1 MKDKNVL
8 IMGALDGSVAGQ
20 SPRQLGS
27 PRIHVGSRGP
37 PRACGCQPGASLI
50 AARSCPGIVL
60 NIARAGLNLRLGFCR
75 LRDRFSIAGAY
86 RPRVHTGLRVHSAL
100 RVRTARCCGSRLA
113 SKPAAGGQTGSS
125 IGCWALRAASV
136 LFAGPRDVVDERH
149 TGPIGDLRVELRD
162 ELGPLGGAS
171 RQLSCRNLLDRYS
184 WGLHVTTHSIG

>member
-60 NIARAGLNLRLGFCR
+60 NIARAGLNLRLGFCSCGTDF
-75 LRDRFSIAGAY
+75 LL
-86 RPRVHTGLRVHSAL
+86 RVHTGRECIPGCECTACFECAPRVVA
-100 RVRTARCCGSRLA
+100 ARGS
-113 SKPAAGGQTGSS
+113 P
-125 IGCWALRAASV
+125 V
-136 LFAGPRDVVDERH
+136 
-149 TGPIGDLRVELRD
+149 
-162 ELGPLGGAS
+162 S
-171 RQLSCRNLLDRYS
+171 RQLGADWLVDWVLGTAGRKCVIRRTETSLTSATPDPLGIFVLSCGTNSGRSVAPAASFLAGIS
-184 WGLHVTTHSIG
+184 WIATVGASM